1 MTEET
6 AKTLSK
12 LMVLCSRAEKCE
24 SEAYKYMT
32 TRGATNEEAFEAVE
46 YLTANQYVD
55 NERYARSYVADKARF
70 NKWGKDKIV
79 MQLRIKQIPDSVI
92 NGAIEEIFDPELE
105 KNTIS
110 TELAKKLRGLKDDE
124 PRAKAWE
131 KLMRFAAG
139 RGYPAA
145 TCGPII
151 TKMLNDRQNNN

>member
-1 MTEET
+1 MTEDT
-6 AKTLSK
+6 AKTLNK

-46 YLTANQYVD
+46 YLTENQYVN

-79 MQLRIKQIPDSVI
+79 MQLKIKQIPDSVI
-92 NGAIEEIFDPELE
+92 NMAIEEIFDPEQE
-105 KNTIS
+105 KNTICS
-110 TELAKKLRGLKDDE
+110 ELAKKLRGIKEDE
-124 PRAKAWE
+124 PRAKTWE

-139 RGYPAA
+139 RGYPMDI
-145 TCGPII
+145 CSPII
-151 TKMLNDRQNNN
+151 NQMLNERQN